1 MGCCGHSQDTG
12 SKTIRTIGPVRN
24 RTCTDIPCCILFSIF
39 IVGFLIVTLWSFA
52 MGDFKRVIHP
62 TNSQGQVCGRDV
74 PGKPYLFFFDSQ
86 SCLRLGPA
94 LVVTG
99 CPTPQ
104 VCVASCPKYYWSWKG
119 PFDQKLQYV
128 RSLMIC
134 LGGVDANDPKFASQ
148 SIDQLVQDKQCAP
161 YVYHSR
167 SILGRCIPSQVSRLM
182 GNGTGQVRDETGKPI
197 HLMDAENQEVNGMEV
212 VKSGNPV
219 LYVHEYLGKLV
230 LECTTFFEKVVADLS
245 QTWHVILVCISV
257 SVVLSFCWIVLLRCC
272 ASVMVWTTLILFVAL
287 FSFGTG
293 FCLYRWNVLRKTT
306 EGSNDLE
313 FSLDIASYF
322 RLASTWLALG
332 IIFAILLV
340 IILLILIFLR
350 KRIRVAIAILNEAS
364 KAVSTMTSVLFWP
377 ILPFILEL
385 IVIAQVLF
393 VAISLRTISDPV
405 GTKIMNDDPTV
416 TPGFGDKARNDIR
429 EIFQLIP
436 CDPLQN
442 NSAGKAC
449 RFLYYG
455 DRKYTIYLQFFNL
468 FMFFWLINFVKSLTQ
483 MTLAGTFAEYYFSS
497 HNQKSSSKCPLITS
511 LFRSTFYHTGS
522 LAFGSFL
529 IALLQWLR
537 VTLEYINAKLKK
549 ANNPVTDF
557 LLKCLS
563 CCFWLLEKFLRFLNR
578 NAFIMIAIY
587 GQSFCSASRS
597 ALSLLAR
604 NVVRLF
610 VVDKVTDFILFIG
623 KLVVVSIVGG
633 MAYVYLEGILFKG
646 NDFLSD
652 AFTSNLHYAF
662 VPLGIIILASYLVAS
677 LFSSVF
683 EMGVDTI
690 FLCFLEDLEKNDGS
704 AERPYYMSKNLMN
717 ILGKRNA
724 QLPQIKQAI

>member
-1 MGCCGHSQDTG
+1 M
-12 SKTIRTIGPVRN
+12 
-24 RTCTDIPCCILFSIF
+24 
-39 IVGFLIVTLWSFA
+39 LIADLS
-52 MGDFKRVIHP
+52 D
-62 TNSQGQVCGRDV
+62 N
-74 PGKPYLFFFDSQ
+74 
-86 SCLRLGPA
+86 
-94 LVVTG
+94 
-99 CPTPQ
+99 
-104 VCVASCPKYYWSWKG
+104 
-119 PFDQKLQYV
+119 
-128 RSLMIC
+128 
-134 LGGVDANDPKFASQ
+134 
-148 SIDQLVQDKQCAP
+148 CA
-161 YVYHSR
+161 VYPL
-167 SILGRCIPSQVSRLM
+167 LGRCIPSQVSRLM

-197 HLMDAENQEVNGMEV
+197 LLMNSKNQEVNGMEV
-212 VKSGNPV
+212 VKSR
-219 LYVHEYLGKLV
+219 K
-230 LECTTFFEKVVADLS
+230 
-245 QTWHVILVCISV
+245 CISV

-287 FSFGTG
+287 FSFGNYFLIIDFFLLLGTG
-293 FCLYRWNVLRKTT
+293 FCFYRWSVLRKTT

-549 ANNPVTDF
+549 ANNPVTNF

-677 LFSSVF
+677 LFASVF

-724 QLPQIKQAI
+724 QLPQVKQAI

>member
-74 PGKPYLFFFDSQ
+74 PGKPYLFFFDLQ

-134 LGGVDANDPKFASQ
+134 IGGVDANDPKFANQ

-167 SILGRCIPSQVSRLM
+167 SMLGRCIPSQVSRLM

-197 HLMDAENQEVNGMEV
+197 LLMNSKNQEVNGMEV
-212 VKSGNPV
+212 VKSR
-219 LYVHEYLGKLV
+219 KLV
-230 LECTTFFEKVVADLS
+230 LEFTTFFEKVVADLS

-257 SVVLSFCWIVLLRCC
+257 SVVYGLDYINSI
-272 ASVMVWTTLILFVAL
+272 VAL

-293 FCLYRWNVLRKTT
+293 FCFYRWSVLRKTT

-483 MTLAGTFAEYYFSS
+483 MTLAGTFAEYYFS
-497 HNQKSSSKCPLITS
+497 

-549 ANNPVTDF
+549 ANNPVTNF

-677 LFSSVF
+677 LFASVF

-724 QLPQIKQAI
+724 QLPQVKQAI

>member
-212 VKSGNPV
+212 VKS
-219 LYVHEYLGKLV
+219 GKLV

-623 KLVVVSIVGG
+623 KLVVVSIVVDLYFILRGG
-633 MAYVYLEGILFKG
+633 LVWSPECLSSLSVVWLMSIWKVYCSKG
-646 NDFLSD
+646 MTF
-652 AFTSNLHYAF
+652 
-662 VPLGIIILASYLVAS
+662 
-677 LFSSVF
+677 
-683 EMGVDTI
+683 
-690 FLCFLEDLEKNDGS
+690 
-704 AERPYYMSKNLMN
+704 
-717 ILGKRNA
+717 
-724 QLPQIKQAI
+724 

>member
-1 MGCCGHSQDTG
+1 MGCCGHSRDTG
-12 SKTIRTIGPVRN
+12 SKTIRTIGPARN

-62 TNSQGQVCGRDV
+62 TNSRGQVCGRDV
-74 PGKPYLFFFDSQ
+74 PGKPYLFFFDLE

-119 PFDQKLQYV
+119 PFDQELQYV

-134 LGGVDANDPKFASQ
+134 LGGVDANDPKFANQ

-167 SILGRCIPSQVSRLM
+167 SMLGRCIPSQVSRLM

-197 HLMDAENQEVNGMEV
+197 LLMNSKNQEVNGMEV
-212 VKSGNPV
+212 VKSR
-219 LYVHEYLGKLV
+219 KLV
-230 LECTTFFEKVVADLS
+230 LEFTTFFEKVVADLS

-293 FCLYRWNVLRKTT
+293 FCFYRWSVLRKTT

-350 KRIRVAIAILNEAS
+350 KRIHVAIAILNETS

-549 ANNPVTDF
+549 ANNPVTNF

-623 KLVVVSIVGG
+623 KLIVVSIVVDLYLILRGG
-633 MAYVYLEGILFKG
+633 LVWSPEC
-646 NDFLSD
+646 LS
-652 AFTSNLHYAF
+652 SLS
-662 VPLGIIILASYLVAS
+662 IIILASYLVAS
-677 LFSSVF
+677 LFASVF

-724 QLPQIKQAI
+724 QLPQVKQAI

>member
-1 MGCCGHSQDTG
+1 MVVSQLIQHCFERADG
-12 SKTIRTIGPVRN
+12 WSLNHVL

-52 MGDFKRVIHP
+52 MGDFKRVVHP

-74 PGKPYLFFFDSQ
+74 PGKPYLFFFDLQ
-86 SCLRLGPA
+86 SCLKLGPA

-134 LGGVDANDPKFASQ
+134 VGGVDANDPKFANQ

-167 SILGRCIPSQVSRLM
+167 SMLGRCIPSQVSRLM

-197 HLMDAENQEVNGMEV
+197 LLMNAKNQEVNGMEV
-212 VKSGNPV
+212 VKSR
-219 LYVHEYLGKLV
+219 KLV
-230 LECTTFFEKVVADLS
+230 LEFTTFFEKVVADLS

-272 ASVMVWTTLILFVAL
+272 ASVMVWTSLILFVAL

-293 FCLYRWNVLRKTT
+293 FCFYRWSVLRKTT

-350 KRIRVAIAILNEAS
+350 KRILVAIAILNEAS

-405 GTKIMNDDPTV
+405 GTKIINDDPTV

>member
-212 VKSGNPV
+212 VKS
-219 LYVHEYLGKLV
+219 GKLV

-662 VPLGIIILASYLVAS
+662 VPLGVSYILLLYLFIVSLSY
-677 LFSSVF
+677 F
-683 EMGVDTI
+683 
-690 FLCFLEDLEKNDGS
+690 
-704 AERPYYMSKNLMN
+704 
-717 ILGKRNA
+717 
-724 QLPQIKQAI
+724 

>member
-1 MGCCGHSQDTG
+1 MGCCGHSRDTG
-12 SKTIRTIGPVRN
+12 SKTLRTIGPVRN

-52 MGDFKRVIHP
+52 MGDFKRVVHP

-74 PGKPYLFFFDSQ
+74 PGKPYLFFFDLQ

-134 LGGVDANDPKFASQ
+134 VGGVDANDPKFANL

-167 SILGRCIPSQVSRLM
+167 SMLGRCIPSQVSRLM

-197 HLMDAENQEVNGMEV
+197 LLMDAKNQEVNGMEV
-212 VKSGNPV
+212 VKSR
-219 LYVHEYLGKLV
+219 KLV
-230 LECTTFFEKVVADLS
+230 LEFTTFFEKVVADLS

-272 ASVMVWTTLILFVAL
+272 ASVMVWTSLILFVAL

-293 FCLYRWNVLRKTT
+293 FCFYRWSVLRKTT

-350 KRIRVAIAILNEAS
+350 KRILVAIAILNEAS

-549 ANNPVTDF
+549 ANNPVTNF

-623 KLVVVSIVGG
+623 KLVVVSIVVDLYFILRGG
-633 MAYVYLEGILFKG
+633 LVWSPEC
-646 NDFLSD
+646 LS
-652 AFTSNLHYAF
+652 SLS
-662 VPLGIIILASYLVAS
+662 IIILASYLVAS

-724 QLPQIKQAI
+724 QLPQVKQTI

>member
-1 MGCCGHSQDTG
+1 
-12 SKTIRTIGPVRN
+12 
-24 RTCTDIPCCILFSIF
+24 
-39 IVGFLIVTLWSFA
+39 

>member
-1 MGCCGHSQDTG
+1 
-12 SKTIRTIGPVRN
+12 
-24 RTCTDIPCCILFSIF
+24 
-39 IVGFLIVTLWSFA
+39 
-52 MGDFKRVIHP
+52 
-62 TNSQGQVCGRDV
+62 
-74 PGKPYLFFFDSQ
+74 
-86 SCLRLGPA
+86 
-94 LVVTG
+94 
-99 CPTPQ
+99 
-104 VCVASCPKYYWSWKG
+104 
-119 PFDQKLQYV
+119 
-128 RSLMIC
+128 MIC
-134 LGGVDANDPKFASQ
+134 VGGVDANDPKFANL

-167 SILGRCIPSQVSRLM
+167 SMLGRCIPSQVSRLM

-197 HLMDAENQEVNGMEV
+197 LLMDAKNQEVNGMEV
-212 VKSGNPV
+212 VKSR
-219 LYVHEYLGKLV
+219 KLV
-230 LECTTFFEKVVADLS
+230 LEFTTFFEKVVADLS

-272 ASVMVWTTLILFVAL
+272 ASVMVWTSLILFVAL

-293 FCLYRWNVLRKTT
+293 FCFYRWSVLRKTT

-350 KRIRVAIAILNEAS
+350 KRILVAIAILNEAS

-549 ANNPVTDF
+549 ANNPVTNF

-623 KLVVVSIVGG
+623 KLVVVSIVG
-633 MAYVYLEGILFKG
+633 K
-646 NDFLSD
+646 
-652 AFTSNLHYAF
+652 
-662 VPLGIIILASYLVAS
+662 
-677 LFSSVF
+677 
-683 EMGVDTI
+683 
-690 FLCFLEDLEKNDGS
+690 
-704 AERPYYMSKNLMN
+704 
-717 ILGKRNA
+717 
-724 QLPQIKQAI
+724 

>member
-212 VKSGNPV
+212 VKS
-219 LYVHEYLGKLV
+219 GKLV

>member
-1 MGCCGHSQDTG
+1 
-12 SKTIRTIGPVRN
+12 
-24 RTCTDIPCCILFSIF
+24 
-39 IVGFLIVTLWSFA
+39 

-212 VKSGNPV
+212 VKSR
-219 LYVHEYLGKLV
+219 KLV

>member
-212 VKSGNPV
+212 VKSR
-219 LYVHEYLGKLV
+219 KLV

-662 VPLGIIILASYLVAS
+662 VPLGTII
-677 LFSSVF
+677 
-683 EMGVDTI
+683 
-690 FLCFLEDLEKNDGS
+690 
-704 AERPYYMSKNLMN
+704 SKL
-717 ILGKRNA
+717 LYT
-724 QLPQIKQAI
+724 

>member
-1 MGCCGHSQDTG
+1 MGCCGHSRDTG

-24 RTCTDIPCCILFSIF
+24 RTCTDIPCCILFAIF

-52 MGDFKRVIHP
+52 MGDFKRVVHP

-74 PGKPYLFFFDSQ
+74 PGKPYLFFFDLQ

-134 LGGVDANDPKFASQ
+134 VGGVDANDPKFANQ
-148 SIDQLVQDKQCAP
+148 SIDHLVQDKQCAP

-167 SILGRCIPSQVSRLM
+167 SMLGRCIPSQVSRLM

-197 HLMDAENQEVNGMEV
+197 LLMDAKNQEVNGMEV
-212 VKSGNPV
+212 VKSR
-219 LYVHEYLGKLV
+219 KLV
-230 LECTTFFEKVVADLS
+230 LEFTTFFEKVVADLS

-272 ASVMVWTTLILFVAL
+272 ASVMVWTSLILFVAL

-293 FCLYRWNVLRKTT
+293 FCFYRWSVLRKTT

-350 KRIRVAIAILNEAS
+350 KRILVAIAILNEAS

-522 LAFGSFL
+522 LALGSFL

-623 KLVVVSIVGG
+623 KLVVVSIVVDLYFILRGG
-633 MAYVYLEGILFKG
+633 LVWSPEC
-646 NDFLSD
+646 LS
-652 AFTSNLHYAF
+652 SLS
-662 VPLGIIILASYLVAS
+662 IIILASYLVAS

-724 QLPQIKQAI
+724 QLPQVKQAI

>member
-1 MGCCGHSQDTG
+1 
-12 SKTIRTIGPVRN
+12 
-24 RTCTDIPCCILFSIF
+24 
-39 IVGFLIVTLWSFA
+39 

-212 VKSGNPV
+212 VKSR
-219 LYVHEYLGKLV
+219 KLV

-623 KLVVVSIVGG
+623 KLVVVSIVVDLYFILRGG
-633 MAYVYLEGILFKG
+633 LVWSPECLSSLSVVWLMSIWKVYCSKG
-646 NDFLSD
+646 MTF
-652 AFTSNLHYAF
+652 
-662 VPLGIIILASYLVAS
+662 
-677 LFSSVF
+677 
-683 EMGVDTI
+683 
-690 FLCFLEDLEKNDGS
+690 
-704 AERPYYMSKNLMN
+704 
-717 ILGKRNA
+717 
-724 QLPQIKQAI
+724 

>member
-212 VKSGNPV
+212 VKSR
-219 LYVHEYLGKLV
+219 KLV

-662 VPLGIIILASYLVAS
+662 VPLGVSYILLLYLFIVSLSY
-677 LFSSVF
+677 F
-683 EMGVDTI
+683 
-690 FLCFLEDLEKNDGS
+690 
-704 AERPYYMSKNLMN
+704 
-717 ILGKRNA
+717 
-724 QLPQIKQAI
+724 

>member
-1 MGCCGHSQDTG
+1 MGCCGQSQDTG
-12 SKTIRTIGPVRN
+12 TKTLHTTGPVRN
-24 RTCTDIPCCILFSIF
+24 RTCTDIPCCIVFSIF
-39 IVGFLIVTLWSFA
+39 VIGFLIVTLWSFA

-74 PGKPYLFFFDSQ
+74 SGKPYLFFFDLE

-104 VCVASCPKYYWSWKG
+104 VCVASCPEYYWSWKT
-119 PFDQKLQYV
+119 PFDKKSEEFNV

-134 LGGVDANDPKFASQ
+134 LGGVNANDPKFAN
-148 SIDQLVQDKQCAP
+148 QLVQDKQCAP
-161 YVYHSR
+161 YIYHSK
-167 SILGRCIPSQVSRLM
+167 SMLGRCIPSQVSRLI
-182 GNGTGQVRDETGKPI
+182 GNGTGQVRDETGKRI
-197 HLMDAENQEVNGMEV
+197 LLKNAKDQEVNGTEV
-212 VKSGNPV
+212 AKSR
-219 LYVHEYLGKLV
+219 KLV
-230 LECTTFFEKVVADLS
+230 LGFTTIFEKVVADLS
-245 QTWHVILVCISV
+245 QTWHIILICISV

-272 ASVMVWTTLILFVAL
+272 TSVMVWTTLILFVAL
-287 FSFGTG
+287 FSFGTV
-293 FCLYRWNVLRKTT
+293 FCFYRWSVLRKTP

-313 FSLDIASYF
+313 FSLNIVSYF
-322 RLASTWLALG
+322 RSASTWLALG

-350 KRIRVAIAILNEAS
+350 KRIRVAIAILNETS
-364 KAVSTMTSVLFWP
+364 KAVSAMTSVLFWP

-385 IVIAQVLF
+385 IVISQVLF
-393 VAISLRTISDPV
+393 VAISLRTIADPI
-405 GTKIMNDDPTV
+405 GTKITNDDLAV
-416 TPGFGDKARNDIR
+416 TPGFADKTRNDIKG
-429 EIFQLIP
+429 IFQLIP

-455 DRKYTIYLQFFNL
+455 DRKYTIYLQLFNL

-497 HNQKSSSKCPLITS
+497 QDKKSTSKCPLITS

-537 VTLEYINAKLKK
+537 VIIEYINTKLKK
-549 ANNPVTDF
+549 ANNPVTNF
-557 LLKCLS
+557 LSKCLS
-563 CCFWLLEKFLRFLNR
+563 CCFWLLEKFLKFLNR
-578 NAFIMIAIY
+578 NAFIMVAIY

-623 KLVVVSIVGG
+623 KLVVVGIVGG
-633 MAYVYLEGILFKG
+633 VAYVYLEGMLFKG
-646 NDFLSD
+646 NEALND
-652 AFTSNLHYAF
+652 ALHSHLHYSF
-662 VPLGIIILASYLVAS
+662 VPLGIIILSSYLVAS

-704 AERPYYMSKNLMN
+704 AERPYYMSKNLMD

-724 QLPQIKQAI
+724 RS

>member
-1 MGCCGHSQDTG
+1 
-12 SKTIRTIGPVRN
+12 
-24 RTCTDIPCCILFSIF
+24 
-39 IVGFLIVTLWSFA
+39 
-52 MGDFKRVIHP
+52 
-62 TNSQGQVCGRDV
+62 
-74 PGKPYLFFFDSQ
+74 
-86 SCLRLGPA
+86 
-94 LVVTG
+94 
-99 CPTPQ
+99 
-104 VCVASCPKYYWSWKG
+104 
-119 PFDQKLQYV
+119 
-128 RSLMIC
+128 MIC
-134 LGGVDANDPKFASQ
+134 VGGVDANDPKFANQ

-167 SILGRCIPSQVSRLM
+167 SMLGRCIPSQVSRLM

-197 HLMDAENQEVNGMEV
+197 LLMNAKNQEVNGMEV
-212 VKSGNPV
+212 VKSR
-219 LYVHEYLGKLV
+219 KLV
-230 LECTTFFEKVVADLS
+230 LEFTTFFEKVVADLS
-245 QTWHVILVCISV
+245 QTWHVILVFSYD
-257 SVVLSFCWIVLLRCC
+257 LS
-272 ASVMVWTTLILFVAL
+272 
-287 FSFGTG
+287 GTG
-293 FCLYRWNVLRKTT
+293 FCFYRWSVLRKTT

-350 KRIRVAIAILNEAS
+350 KRILVAIAILNEAS

-405 GTKIMNDDPTV
+405 GTKIINDDPTV

>member
-1 MGCCGHSQDTG
+1 MLYFFD
-12 SKTIRTIGPVRN
+12 

-39 IVGFLIVTLWSFA
+39 VVGFLIVTLWSFA

-62 TNSQGQVCGRDV
+62 TNSKGQVCGRDV
-74 PGKPYLFFFDSQ
+74 PGKPYLFFFDLE

-119 PFDQKLQYV
+119 PFDQKPQYV

-167 SILGRCIPSQVSRLM
+167 SMLGRCIPSQVSRLM
-182 GNGTGQVRDETGKPI
+182 GNGTGQVRDETGKRI
-197 HLMDAENQEVNGMEV
+197 HLMNAENQEVNGMEV
-212 VKSGNPV
+212 VKSR
-219 LYVHEYLGKLV
+219 KLV
-230 LECTTFFEKVVADLS
+230 LEFTTFFEKVVADLS

-272 ASVMVWTTLILFVAL
+272 ASVMVWTTLVLFVTL

-293 FCLYRWNVLRKTT
+293 FCFYRWSVLRKTP

-313 FSLDIASYF
+313 FSLDVASYF

-350 KRIRVAIAILNEAS
+350 KRIRVAIAILNETS

-405 GTKIMNDDPTV
+405 GTKIMNGDPTV
-416 TPGFGDKARNDIR
+416 TPGFGDKTRNDIR

-497 HNQKSSSKCPLITS
+497 HNQKSASKCPLITS

-549 ANNPVTDF
+549 VNNPVTNF

-633 MAYVYLEGILFKG
+633 MAYVYLEGLLFKG
-646 NDFLSD
+646 NEFLSD
-652 AFTSNLHYAF
+652 VFNSNLHYAF

-704 AERPYYMSKNLMN
+704 AERPYYMSKNLMD

-724 QLPQIKQAI
+724 QLSQVKQDI

>member
-212 VKSGNPV
+212 VKS
-219 LYVHEYLGKLV
+219 GKLV

-623 KLVVVSIVGG
+623 KLVVVSIVVDLYFILRGG
-633 MAYVYLEGILFKG
+633 LVWSPEC
-646 NDFLSD
+646 LS
-652 AFTSNLHYAF
+652 SLS
-662 VPLGIIILASYLVAS
+662 IIILASYLVAS

>member
-1 MGCCGHSQDTG
+1 MGCCGHSRDTG
-12 SKTIRTIGPVRN
+12 SKTIRTIGPARN

-62 TNSQGQVCGRDV
+62 TNSRGQVCGRDV
-74 PGKPYLFFFDSQ
+74 PGKPYLFFFDLE

-119 PFDQKLQYV
+119 PFDQELQYV

-134 LGGVDANDPKFASQ
+134 LGGVDANDPKFANQ

-167 SILGRCIPSQVSRLM
+167 SMLGRCIPSQVSRLM

-197 HLMDAENQEVNGMEV
+197 LLMNSKNQEVNGMEV
-212 VKSGNPV
+212 VKSR
-219 LYVHEYLGKLV
+219 KLV
-230 LECTTFFEKVVADLS
+230 LEFTTFFEKVVADLS

-293 FCLYRWNVLRKTT
+293 FCFYRWSVLRKTT

-350 KRIRVAIAILNEAS
+350 KRIHVAIAILNETS

-416 TPGFGDKARNDIR
+416 TPGFADKARNDIR

-549 ANNPVTDF
+549 ANNPVTNF

-623 KLVVVSIVGG
+623 KLIVVSIVVDLYLILRGG
-633 MAYVYLEGILFKG
+633 LVWSPEC
-646 NDFLSD
+646 LS
-652 AFTSNLHYAF
+652 SLS
-662 VPLGIIILASYLVAS
+662 IIILASYLVAS
-677 LFSSVF
+677 LFASVF

-724 QLPQIKQAI
+724 QLPQVKQAI